1 MSVELSDGR
10 VLHMSTTRPKP
21 SASARITLLETIARR
36 LFDDCP
42 ICGDPATNEEHVPP
56 AAMGGEK
63 MTRTCAACNHR
74 LGSHVE
80 ADLTDWYDNLIT
92 LPRFTGPGIQ
102 GARRTARIPL
112 MWTPEDGFALLL
124 SGNIDP
130 AIEEMLRS
138 GEIELA
144 GLLPDENRYRLAL
157 LKHSYLAVCLQ
168 FGILEGAD
176 SDHVRRDLIAARDAA
191 GRMNV
196 PHSPL
201 AMGLTV
207 IRHNGATALASAPL
221 VRAIVHLGEE
231 PIEGVLLA
239 GRVFVSW
246 SSTFNPDQGPDQNRH
261 LQVSMQVG
269 KPISGTVTSV
279 DS

>member
-1 MSVELSDGR
+1 MDLSDGR
-10 VLHMSTTRPKP
+10 VLHLSTTPQRP
-21 SASARITLLETIARR
+21 SVSARITLLDTISRR
-36 LFDDCP
+36 VFDHCP
-42 ICGDPATNEEHVPP
+42 ICGDPATEEEHVPP

-63 MTRTCAACNHR
+63 LTFTCAACNHR

-80 ADLTDWYDNLIT
+80 ADLIDWYDNMIT
-92 LPRFTGPGIQ
+92 LPRFTGPGVQ
-102 GARRTARIPL
+102 SARRTPRIPL
-112 MWTPEDGFALLL
+112 MWTPEGEFAFLL

-130 AIEEMLRS
+130 AIDEMLRS

-157 LKHSYLAVCLQ
+157 LKHSYLAACLR

-176 SDHVRRDLIAARDAA
+176 SDHVRRDLITARDVT
-191 GRMNV
+191 GRMNA

-207 IRHNGATALASAPL
+207 IRHDGATALASAPL
-221 VRAIVHLGEE
+221 VRAVVHLDEE
-231 PIEGVLLA
+231 PVEGVLLV

-246 SSTFNPDQGPDQNRH
+246 SSTFDPGQSPPDQNRH

-269 KPISGTVTSV
+269 RPISGTVASV
-279 DS
+279 DP